1 MPLKHM
7 LGKFY
12 YYFIYIYIYIYI
24 MYLYYFISYYN
35 GQSKFDSLWIMISDV
50 CMAWSGFIKKNNSI
64 IIINRLVSL
73 SDNKKLL
80 SGVGHS
86 LKLFQK

>member
-12 YYFIYIYIYIYI
+12 YYFIYIYI

>member
-1 MPLKHM
+1 
-7 LGKFY
+7 
-12 YYFIYIYIYIYI
+12 
-24 MYLYYFISYYN
+24 
-35 GQSKFDSLWIMISDV
+35 MISDV